1 LAVATADLGQRMN
14 PQIQEF
20 LDRIRQLESDIE
32 QEVQRRRQEFQ
43 ADFDQRKVKFEK
55 EVLTQQ
61 QHYKEGLL
69 SYVLTSDWRHLLTMP
84 LIYPVLLPMLVLDA
98 MVTLYQW
105 VCFPWYDMPR
115 VKRSDFFVYDR
126 THLAYLNVFEKFN
139 CAYCSYGNGL
149 MAYAREVLGLTEQ
162 YWCPIKHARRVVQAH
177 PYYHGFSDYGDAENY
192 REQLAQLRLQL
203 QKLVAE
209 PVQQEVSQ
217 HGQPAQAML
226 DKVAGMKT
234 FETLADLAAC
244 VGQDVAI
251 TEWVEITQQQ
261 VNLFADATGDHQWI
275 HVDVDRAQQ
284 GPFGGP
290 IAHGFLT
297 LSLLPQFFDKTIV
310 VNQKRMGV
318 NYGLN
323 KVRFMSPVPVG
334 SRLRGHLHLHSATPI
349 EGNGMQ
355 FQWNVTVERE
365 GSDKPVCAA
374 ESLVRIY
381 A

>member
-1 LAVATADLGQRMN
+1 MN
-14 PQIQEF
+14 AQINEF
-20 LDRIRQLESDIE
+20 LDRIRQLEADIE
-32 QEVQRRRQEFQ
+32 QEVQRRRQQFQ
-43 ADFDQRKVKFEK
+43 ADFDQRKVNFEK
-55 EVLTQQ
+55 EVLDQQ
-61 QHYKEGLL
+61 RRFKEGVL

-84 LIYPVLLPMLVLDA
+84 LIYPVLLPMLLLDG

-105 VCFPWYDMPR
+105 VCFPLYSMAR

-126 THLAYLNVFEKFN
+126 THLAYLNVIEKIN

-149 MAYAREVLGLTEQ
+149 MAYAREVVGLTEQ
-162 YWCPIKHARRVVQAH
+162 YWCPIKHARRVAQAH
-177 PYYHGFSDYGDAENY
+177 PYYHGFSDYGDAESY
-192 REQLAQLRLQL
+192 RGQLAHLRLQL
-203 QKLVAE
+203 QQLVAQ
-209 PVQQEVSQ
+209 PLGQEVSQ
-217 HGQPAQAML
+217 HGQPLPALL
-226 DKVAGMKT
+226 DKVASMKT

-251 TEWVEITQQQ
+251 TDWVEINQQQ

-275 HVDVDRAQQ
+275 HVDVDRAKQ
-284 GPFGGP
+284 GPFGAP

-297 LSLLPQFFDKTIV
+297 LSLLPQFFDQTIL